1 MAGWTDAAAISQ
13 FVAAIFTGGMAY
25 ATVRMARKTAQVA
38 TATEEE
44 AQATRALVDHSQREL
59 EMSWSPFLVV
69 KIERL
74 GGDGTAEK
82 VEITNLGRGPAI
94 NGLYVSRVEGV
105 AWRWTIF
112 DGIEGEGGK
121 RTLATIDSR
130 LGGGKDPPWELLGPS
145 LQDSDQTSRL
155 TAAVFCEDVFG
166 NRIRFAV
173 GRTGREVSRRTD
185 ANRPEWAGQVRVS
198 PWRLSFQPDTKP
210 GHASSVYEA
219 AGESNLS

>member
-13 FVAAIFTGGMAY
+13 FVAALFTGGMAY

-59 EMSWSPFLVV
+59 ELSWSPLLVV
-69 KIERL
+69 KREKQGI
-74 GGDGTAEK
+74 GGTAAR

-121 RTLATIDSR
+121 RTLEMIEPPKPGTD
-130 LGGGKDPPWELLGPS
+130 LPWELLEPS
-145 LQDSDQTSRL
+145 PQDSDQTSRL
-155 TAAVFCEDVFG
+155 TDAVFCEDVFG

-185 ANRPEWAGQVRVS
+185 ANRPGWAGKVRVG
-198 PWRLSFQPDTKP
+198 PWEWRLQPDAIS
-210 GHASSVYEA
+210 GHASSVHEVG
-219 AGESNLS
+219 GESSLS